1 MNYTKINNGGRK
13 WKRKSY
19 NLGTS
24 ESTDSYSSKLM
35 KKIMTKFFAL
45 LSMFR
50 YLFCTVLWV
59 YFYLYIP
66 VEAMYSDINL

>member
-24 ESTDSYSSKLM
+24 ELIDSYSSKL
-35 KKIMTKFFAL
+35 MTKFFAL
-45 LSMFR
+45 LSIFR
-50 YLFCTVLWV
+50 SLFCTVLWV

-66 VEAMYSDINL
+66 VEAMSADINL